1 MPPRKSKPTARRA
14 RARKPLPPLQFSH
27 PLPYGAVLHDK
38 GVQFVLY
45 SRSATA
51 VRVLLYDAVDATEP
65 AEVISL
71 DPATDRWGDIWSV
84 FVPGLAP
91 GQLYH
96 FQADG
101 PFDPE
106 RGQRFDGRARLVDP
120 YAKALVGSMRIGA
133 DGLLVPPLCVV
144 VDDAFDWQGDR
155 HLRRGLA
162 DTVIYEMHVRGFTAS
177 PTSDLR

>member
-120 YAKALVGSMRIGA
+120 YARPSSDRCGSGPTACSCRRCASSSFASSIRPLVA
-133 DGLLVPPLCVV
+133 ACPLSACPLEPC
-144 VDDAFDWQGDR
+144 R
-155 HLRRGLA
+155 N
-162 DTVIYEMHVRGFTAS
+162 E
-177 PTSDLR
+177 